1 MNRDFEFRQLLR
13 AYRAGII
20 NEATF
25 EAELGSLEN
34 GASNGSGSRGFVAM
48 GKTFANEREAIASM
62 LDRVRSGEANGEE
75 AFKGWAAECKTDCIR
90 SGLRMIAEREGYH
103 ARVFERRMRDLGLE
117 CKAET
122 SPLGREFSQKVSD
135 ANTPDNQKLLYAT
148 SFTPDVDAFFKPFV
162 ELAENIKEDLETKEL
177 FKLYVQDEISS
188 AKWLMESCAALNSG
202 APVASAPAPSTG
214 VDAFV

>member
-34 GASNGSGSRGFVAM
+34 GAANGNGSRGFVAM
-48 GKTFANEREAIASM
+48 GMTYVNEREAVASM
-62 LDRVRSGEANGEE
+62 LDRFRSGEANGEE
-75 AFKGWAAECKTDCIR
+75 AFKGWAAQCTTECIR

-103 ARVFERRMRDLGLE
+103 ARIFERRMRDLGLE

-122 SPLGREFSQKVSD
+122 SPLGREFTAKVSD
-135 ANTPDNQKLLYAT
+135 NGTPDNQKLLYAT
-148 SFTPDVDAFFKPFV
+148 SFFSDVDAFFKPFV
-162 ELAENIKEDLETKEL
+162 ELAENIKEDLESKEL

-188 AKWLMESCAALNSG
+188 AKWLMESCAALNG
-202 APVASAPAPSTG
+202 AAPVASAPAAKPG
-214 VDAFV
+214 LDAFV